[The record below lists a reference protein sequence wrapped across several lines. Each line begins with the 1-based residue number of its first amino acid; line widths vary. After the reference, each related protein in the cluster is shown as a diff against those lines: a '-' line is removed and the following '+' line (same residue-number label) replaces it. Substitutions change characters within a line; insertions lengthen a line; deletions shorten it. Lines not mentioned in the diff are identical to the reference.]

1 MANLNF
7 SKEEMKNKTNE
18 TLKLLKE
25 EISDEQIEQNLEKC
39 PIKNPFIRKYIVA
52 IPAVLSIIALL
63 FPFMSFSA
71 SNDYASSKVTVLGV
85 DIFFGDYSTLFG
97 WILLLCPVLIIIS
110 NFIAKLKPFRRA
122 ISICCPIISFIFE
135 IITYFAC
142 KSAYLNATGGLV
154 GNSVDCDTSFGLG
167 FFILLITYI
176 LTVVVGYIAY
186 LGIPSKK
193 KQ

>member
-1 MANLNF
+1 MVNLNF

-25 EISDEQIEQNLEKC
+25 EVSDEQVEQNLEKC
-39 PIKNPFIRKYIVA
+39 PIKNPLIRKYIVA

-71 SNDYASSKVTVLGV
+71 SNDYASSKVTVSGL

-142 KSAYLNATGGLV
+142 KSTYLKTTGVV